1 MARGIGVADGDLSLQ
16 SRLIF
21 WFIRQRLGRI
31 SLGPRLRAHHPKLL
45 EYSSRMDQFVV
56 APGLVP
62 RKLNELVQVK
72 VAALVGCPF

>member
-1 MARGIGVADGDLSLQ
+1 MARGIGVADGDLSLK

-21 WFIRQRLGRI
+21 WLIRRRLGRI

-45 EYSSRMDQFVV
+45 EFSSRLDLFV
-56 APGLVP
+56 ASPGLVP
-62 RKLNELVQVK
+62 LKLKELVQVK